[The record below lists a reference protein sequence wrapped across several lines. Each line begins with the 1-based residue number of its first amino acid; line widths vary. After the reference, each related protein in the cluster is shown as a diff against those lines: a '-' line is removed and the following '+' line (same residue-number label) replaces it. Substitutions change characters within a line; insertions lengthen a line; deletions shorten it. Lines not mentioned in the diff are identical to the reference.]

1 MIDNRGRGRER
12 AERRDKSR
20 MHVATQEGMDREEDC
35 SCPPA
40 ADGYSKGKPGK
51 LKTETVQLKKKR
63 WASVKI

>member
-40 ADGYSKGKPGK
+40 AVMVIRK
-51 LKTETVQLKKKR
+51 ENQEN
-63 WASVKI
+63 